1 MSNIVFVAES
11 MCVSG
16 KEQVTY
22 VPLRIAVSSPLKSPL
37 VSGAS
42 LRRHAPSKLAACSG
56 HEIICVSKSFAKTAQ
71 NSKNATVACT
81 NEANTFMRHS
91 NHTQPAPIWSTKEAG
106 RENRIHRPYDT
117 SCDIPESPRREER
130 QN

>member
-37 VSGAS
+37 VNGAS

-81 NEANTFMRHS
+81 NEAKRGEHVHETQQSHTACADLVHKRGGAGEPNT
-91 NHTQPAPIWSTKEAG
+91 
-106 RENRIHRPYDT
+106 
-117 SCDIPESPRREER
+117 SPVRYIV
-130 QN
+130 